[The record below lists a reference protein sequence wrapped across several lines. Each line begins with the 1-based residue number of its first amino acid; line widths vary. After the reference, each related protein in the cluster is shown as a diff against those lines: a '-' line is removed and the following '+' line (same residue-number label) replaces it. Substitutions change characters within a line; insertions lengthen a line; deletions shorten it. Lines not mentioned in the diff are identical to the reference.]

1 MSIDASCGS
10 SYSDEVGAPRVF
22 ISYSHDS
29 EDHRKRVLELAQ
41 RLRRDGFDAWI
52 DRFDPPPI
60 KGWPHWM
67 ERQVADAQW
76 VLLVCTET
84 YRRRF
89 DQREEPGQGRG
100 VTWEG
105 RLVRGEIYRGADGA
119 DRFIPVTFSPEDTK
133 HIPSPL
139 AAATYHCLDH
149 DDDYAALR
157 RHMRR
162 EAEITPQPVGESA
175 ESPPP
180 PSVEPAHVQS
190 PGARDDAPL
199 EAGTPMETSSEET
212 KTILIVAANRAS
224 DGRLALGREVREI
237 AAALRGATSLKFDV
251 HILWAADDEDFRDAF
266 LQRDPHILH
275 FCGHGSTNGPVL
287 EQMEPGTEEVAGKA
301 LQRWLKVA
309 LAGTRLEIAVLNF
322 CDTQE
327 MLDELASTAPIVIGP
342 IRSIV
347 DEHAITFSSVFY
359 AALASGG
366 SGSFAYHLGRS
377 AVEMTP
383 ADAGTTRDIPAPPAA
398 PQPGQYGIR
407 CASDGERPVFAGP
420 RRSADLR
427 TFAFFASE
435 PEELPRLHLDH
446 ELRRIVK
453 RPPSPERFRIEQRW
467 ATRPL
472 DFVHT
477 LMTTRPAIVHVTG
490 YGAPD
495 GAFRFEHDRY
505 PQGVAARRHA
515 FARVLAAFHQHIE
528 CAVLMFNHSSHVA
541 HELEDV
547 LDHVIAVDGV
557 LSDSAALRF
566 SELFYQLIWYRRS
579 YQQAFD
585 GALGGLADE
594 PAAFTLRGC
603 RVQRKIHLSARTPS
617 SPRDVVLSDN
627 PGRITD

>member
-1 MSIDASCGS
+1 M
-10 SYSDEVGAPRVF
+10 GAPRIF
-22 ISYSHDS
+22 ISYSHES
-29 EDHRKRVLELAQ
+29 EGHRARVLELAQ
-41 RLRRDGFDAWI
+41 QLRRDGFDAWI

-105 RLVRGEIYRGADGA
+105 RLVRGELYSGADGA
-119 DRFIPVTFSPEDTK
+119 DRFIPVTFSPDDTK

-139 AAATYHCLDH
+139 AAATAYSLDRN
-149 DDDYAALR
+149 DDYAALR
-157 RHMRR
+157 RHIRR
-162 EAEITPQPVGESA
+162 EPEITPQPVGESA
-175 ESPPP
+175 ESPSR

-190 PGARDDAPL
+190 PGARDDSPL
-199 EAGTPMETSSEET
+199 EAGTAAETSSEET
-212 KTILIVAANRAS
+212 KTILIVAANRAQ
-224 DGRLALGREVREI
+224 DERLALGREVREI
-237 AAALRGATSLKFDV
+237 AAALRGATSAKFDV
-251 HILWAADDEDFRDAF
+251 HIKWAADDEEFRASF
-266 LQRDPHILH
+266 LELDPHILH
-275 FCGHGSTNGPVL
+275 FCGHGTISGPVL
-287 EQMEPGTEEVAGKA
+287 EQMKPGTEGVAGKA

-309 LAGTRLEIAVLNF
+309 LEGTRLQIAVLNF

-327 MLDELASTAPIVIGP
+327 MLDDLASTAPIVIGP
-342 IRSIV
+342 IRRIA
-347 DEHAITFSSVFY
+347 DEEAITFSSVFY
-359 AALASGG
+359 AALANGG
-366 SGSFAYHLGRS
+366 SGSFAYYLGQS
-377 AVEMTP
+377 AVEMMP
-383 ADAGTTRDIPAPPAA
+383 ADTGTTRDIPDPPPA

-420 RRSADLR
+420 QRSADLR
-427 TFAFFASE
+427 TFTFFASE
-435 PEELPRLHLDH
+435 PEALPRMHLDH

-490 YGAPD
+490 HGALD

-505 PQGVAARRHA
+505 PQGVAAQRHA

-528 CAVLMFNHSSHVA
+528 CAVLMFSHSCHVA
-541 HELEDV
+541 HELDDV
-547 LDHVIAVDGV
+547 LDHVIAVDGE
-557 LSDSAALRF
+557 LADSAALRF

-594 PAAFTLRGC
+594 RVAFTLRGC
-603 RVQRKIHLSARTPS
+603 HVPRKIHLSARAPS
-617 SPRDVVLSDN
+617 SPRDVIW
-627 PGRITD
+627 R